1 MSLIVAFVL
10 LILGFVLLTK
20 GADYFIE
27 NSAAFAEDNGISPHI
42 VGVTIVAFGTS
53 LPELLVSLISSFY
66 GHNDLAFGNIV
77 GSNISNLGLVLA
89 ISSFVFYYVLGT
101 TLNLNSD
108 SNNDSYVM
116 FAAVFLLII
125 FAQDNLISFPEGF
138 IFFVLYLIY
147 LFSLYFRS
155 KKRQIKTPEGEAK
168 YAMGKGWDQEYADLI
183 EGSTSYPFLIGGLI
197 SMLLGAQLTV
207 DSAIEMASQ
216 LGVSEI
222 VIGLSVV
229 AVGTSLPE
237 LAGTITA
244 ARMGHKEIAIGNVI
258 GSNIANIFMVMG
270 VLAMVSNITVE
281 QWILDTTLPLLMIVT
296 VAAFGLI
303 RVPFNRISG
312 LLLFAFF
319 ILFIYELTI
328 I

>member
-89 ISSFVFYYVLGT
+89 SSSFVFYYVLGT
-101 TLNLNSD
+101 TLNPNSD

-155 KKRQIKTPEGEAK
+155 KKRQIKTPEGEAR
-168 YAMGKGWDQEYADLI
+168 YAMSKGWDKEYAL
-183 EGSTSYPFLIGGLI
+183 GNTSYPFLMGGLI

-207 DSAIEMASQ
+207 YSAVEMASE

-237 LAGTITA
+237 LAGTISA